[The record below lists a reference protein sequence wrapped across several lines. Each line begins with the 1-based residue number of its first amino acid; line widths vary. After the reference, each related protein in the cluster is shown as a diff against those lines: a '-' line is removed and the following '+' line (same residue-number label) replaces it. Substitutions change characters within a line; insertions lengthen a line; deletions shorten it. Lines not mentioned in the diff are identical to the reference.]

1 MAMIGWLLIVENG
14 GAVSSKGSLAYSGI
28 PVSQALVE
36 APFEPI
42 ISPVM
47 IEQPVEQSVSDNGWS
62 YFVLTTPAHANG
74 IIIQLQA
81 DGGDVDLYVR
91 EGGLPQGTIER
102 GGVFDASSA
111 LHGSATE
118 EVRLA
123 EPGAHDWYIAVHGV
137 RASEF
142 SLKAELD

>member
-14 GAVSSKGSLAYSGI
+14 GGVTDQRSIAYSAV
-28 PVSQALVE
+28 PASQALLESPSDVIIQ
-36 APFEPI
+36 PI
-42 ISPVM
+42 NRERA
-47 IEQPVEQSVSDNGWS
+47 IERSVAGNGWS

-74 IIIQLQA
+74 VKINVKPV
-81 DGGDVDLYVR
+81 DGDVDLYVR
-91 EGGLPQGTIER
+91 EGGLPEGDVDR

-111 LHGSATE
+111 LQGQQTE

-142 SLKAELD
+142 SLEAEIN